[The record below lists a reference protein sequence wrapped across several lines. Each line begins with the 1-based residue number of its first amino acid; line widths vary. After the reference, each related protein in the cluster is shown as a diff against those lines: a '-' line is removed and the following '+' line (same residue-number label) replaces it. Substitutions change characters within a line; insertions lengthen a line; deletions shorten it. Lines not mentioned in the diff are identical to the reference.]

1 MFKGKCKVGACE
13 AYGICCSYPCS
24 KCMGVSSKKA
34 GAQRVNSRDL
44 QEVPL
49 EFSVEQ
55 HKHRRK
61 LPEVEGTLTKK
72 DEREQSQVG
81 IQGQE

>member
-1 MFKGKCKVGACE
+1 
-13 AYGICCSYPCS
+13 
-24 KCMGVSSKKA
+24 MGVSSKKA

-55 HKHRRK
+55 HKQRRK